1 MGKSKPPSAP
11 ALPAPPADPNANDQ
25 AKAAAGEAATNAKRR
40 TLASASEGSFG
51 RSTDALGSG
60 PSNAPTL
67 KPTLGA

>member
-1 MGKSKPPSAP
+1 MGKAKPPSAP
-11 ALPAPPADPNANDQ
+11 ALPPPPPAPDANDQ
-25 AKAAAGEAATNAKRR
+25 AKAAAGEAANNAKRR

-51 RSTDALGSG
+51 RTQDALGSG